1 MYSYLHL
8 KFQSI
13 RKNKQYLIIYIKIG
27 NKYLYESRNTYFPVS
42 SLFSNQLNLS
52 DFGFEKPALK
62 KIKEI
67 NKDII
72 TVKIHQTSNKEI
84 HNNVKS
90 ILSVIKR
97 IFNRTKRSR
106 SLQLSNKETKLKNTI
121 YNIYRLI

>member
-1 MYSYLHL
+1 MYPNFGYFS
-8 KFQSI
+8 KF
-13 RKNKQYLIIYIKIG
+13 RKWDTHFDLLEKKKEEKFIG
-27 NKYLYESRNTYFPVS
+27 L
-42 SLFSNQLNLS
+42 
-52 DFGFEKPALK
+52 

-84 HNNVKS
+84 HNNVES
-90 ILSVIKR
+90 IFSVIKR